1 VRLAKYLAQAGIA
14 SRRQAEELIRTGR
27 IKLNG
32 QVATDV
38 ATKVDIQKDRI
49 EFDGVSVS
57 PEQPVYILLNKP
69 PGFLSTVADSRQRA
83 TVVQLVPNR
92 AERIFPVGRLDQDTA
107 GLLLMTNDGDFTNLM
122 IHPRYKIDKRYEAV
136 IEGNIGS
143 EELGMLRNGICLDD
157 GLTAPAQV
165 RIIRSGTKESVI
177 ELVIHEG
184 RKRQVK
190 RMLAAVGH
198 PVKKLTRTGLGFL
211 NLDGVEEGRY
221 RFLRQEEVDEL
232 VDLARHR
239 RAKFPK

>member
-1 VRLAKYLAQAGIA
+1 MRLAKYLAQAGIA